1 MKTIPVASF
10 VMTEPSYPVIRI
22 DYRGRILYAN
32 RAAFPLLR
40 EWNCL
45 ANDYIPDELVK
56 QNPAMLDLN
65 AEFGFQINTNES
77 AYYLDVIGF
86 KESGYV
92 GFYGFKTEVKS
103 PVSHGKKIQA
113 LQY

>member
-1 MKTIPVASF
+1 MKTIPIASF
-10 VMTEPSYPVIRI
+10 IMTEPSYPVIRI

-56 QNPAMLDLN
+56 HNPAMLDLN
-65 AEFGFQINTNES
+65 AEFNFQITTNES
-77 AYYLDVIGF
+77 TYYLDVIGF
-86 KESGYV
+86 RESGYV

-103 PVSHGKKIQA
+103 SATHRNKIHA
-113 LQY
+113 VLY